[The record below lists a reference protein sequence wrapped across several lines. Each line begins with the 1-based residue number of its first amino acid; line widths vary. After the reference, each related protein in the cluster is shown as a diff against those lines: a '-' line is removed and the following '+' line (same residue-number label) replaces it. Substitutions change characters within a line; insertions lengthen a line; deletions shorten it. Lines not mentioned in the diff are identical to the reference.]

1 MCFEPI
7 DMNGKTF
14 LWRRVML
21 VEMEYRV
28 HLGAK
33 EPPVDVYSV
42 HWALIHLSFIRIYA
56 QPEL

>member
-1 MCFEPI
+1 
-7 DMNGKTF
+7 
-14 LWRRVML
+14 ML